1 MVESSNNFESQVQD
15 ESSTQPSPKDW
26 FNSVP
31 SPQISS
37 PLEPEPNKSKR
48 FIVLAV
54 VLASFVIVG
63 VLAYLFVSLMMPKAK
78 ACLNNADFATL
89 SGSSTTDKVDAK
101 SGLYTFV
108 SEFSDKNTV
117 DGNTTDYISTLADFY
132 TKRSRDASIIIT
144 LSSDY
149 TAASGDSKA
158 LADERAKFLA
168 DRLVSA
174 GIPASAIHT
183 VASNN
188 RVEYDGEDAPTIRL
202 ASITVSSD
210 AKCH

>member
-1 MVESSNNFESQVQD
+1 MVEPSNNFESQVQD

-37 PLEPEPNKSKR
+37 PLDPEPNKSKR
-48 FIVLAV
+48 YIVLAV
-54 VLASFVIVG
+54 VLASFVIAG
-63 VLAYLFVSLMMPKAK
+63 VLAYLFVSYMMPRAK

-108 SEFSDKNTV
+108 SQFSDKNAV
-117 DGNTTDYISTLADFY
+117 DGNTTDYISTLADLY
-132 TKRSRDASIIIT
+132 AKRSKDASIIIT
-144 LSSDY
+144 LSSNY
-149 TAASGDSKA
+149 TVANGDSKA
-158 LADERAKFLA
+158 LADKRVSFLA
-168 DRLVSA
+168 DQLVSA
-174 GIPASAIHT
+174 GIPASAIRT
-183 VASNN
+183 VDSSSRAEN
-188 RVEYDGEDAPTIRL
+188 DGEDAPSTRI

-210 AKCH
+210 AKCR